1 MSINRRSEP
10 REMEPIRDK
19 ADLESWKREL
29 AKQSDR
35 DYMLGMLL
43 LNTGMRLTE
52 ALQLRV
58 RDVRGREKVRI
69 RANQELVYPLHGA
82 IRKLLAAYTSNMDQ
96 DEWLFSSRKG
106 EGPLQRDQAS
116 KLLKGCAKR
125 AGISSFGVHSLRKT
139 FGYHYYKAS
148 KDVEFLRKLFRQS
161 SQSVTL
167 SYIGVIGEGADSL
180 DDTFSL

>member
-1 MSINRRSEP
+1 MGGNHRSKP
-10 REMEPIRDK
+10 REMEPIKNK
-19 ADLESWKREL
+19 ADLERWKREL

-35 DYMLGMLL
+35 DYMLGLLL
-43 LNTGMRLTE
+43 LNTGMRLSE

-69 RANQELVYPLHGA
+69 KADQEFVYPLHGA
-82 IRKLLAAYTSNMDQ
+82 VRKLLAAYTSNMDQ
-96 DEWLFSSRKG
+96 DDWLFSSRKG
-106 EGPLQRDQAS
+106 GGPLQRDQAS
-116 KLLKGCAKR
+116 KLLKGCAQR
-125 AGISSFGVHSLRKT
+125 AGIPSFGVHSLRKT
-139 FGYHYYKAS
+139 FGYHYYQAS
-148 KDVEFLRKLFRQS
+148 GDVEFLRKLFRQS